1 MPRTHALTRA
11 GPRCGRWSPDG
22 SFLATVYGFNNTSHV
37 APILLRGTWASS
49 YCDFVGHKKP
59 VVCAVRDH
67 RPTGPTGS
75 RACPDHFFK
84 TFVVQCRAACVACGG
99 LWRRRAQKF
108 NPVLF
113 VDADS
118 KKGKR
123 STLSYC
129 AVGNAFLSLPTTTTT
144 SEADLALEGS
154 GMGVTGMRRGV

>member
-1 MPRTHALTRA
+1 VRGSAGRSASVPRTHALTRA

-37 APILLRGTWASS
+37 APILLRGTWGSS

-59 VVCAVRDH
+59 VVCAVRDL
-67 RPTGPTGS
+67 RPLPPALALTI
-75 RACPDHFFK
+75 FFFFLYLSF
-84 TFVVQCRAACVACGG
+84 TIVPRVWRVGCG
-99 LWRRRAQKF
+99 LVRWRRRRAQKF

-129 AVGNAFLSLPTTTTT
+129 AVGNAFLSLSLPPPHPRT
-144 SEADLALEGS
+144 
-154 GMGVTGMRRGV
+154 RRGV

>member
-1 MPRTHALTRA
+1 V
-11 GPRCGRWSPDG
+11 GPPCGRWSPDG

-37 APILLRGTWASS
+37 APILLRGTWGSS

-59 VVCAVRDH
+59 VVCAVRD
-67 RPTGPTGS
+67 PTGPSALPS
-75 RACPDHFFK
+75 RACSDHFIF
-84 TFVVQCRAACVACGG
+84 TFINTVSRVAYG
-99 LWRRRAQKF
+99 LWRRRRRAQKF

-129 AVGNAFLSLPTTTTT
+129 AVGNAFLSLSLSPPPT
-144 SEADLALEGS
+144 SEADLALEWNGRK
-154 GMGVTGMRRGV
+154 G